1 MEVPV
6 AAKAKNDMTF
16 DEGLL
21 GFSAG
26 GFPVKSLRAKV
37 GEKGGHGGKGDAGD
51 SGGDDGGK
59 EDDGKDS
66 GGEQPE

>member
-1 MEVPV
+1 M

-37 GEKGGHGGKGDAGD
+37 GEKGGHGGKGDD
-51 SGGDDGGK
+51 GGYDGGK

-66 GGEQPE
+66 GGSQPS